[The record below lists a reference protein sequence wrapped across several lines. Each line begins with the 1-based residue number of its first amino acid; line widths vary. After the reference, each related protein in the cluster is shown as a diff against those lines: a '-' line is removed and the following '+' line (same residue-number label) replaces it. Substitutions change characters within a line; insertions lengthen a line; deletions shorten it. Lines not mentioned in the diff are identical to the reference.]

1 MKIMIIGNDT
11 TYVYNLR
18 DQIIQ
23 RLVEDGHTIIIVSEL
38 KSFQEELI
46 QMGCELIH
54 VHIGRHGKNPLNDLK
69 LYSDLK
75 KIIHEEEPDLV
86 LTFNIKPNVYG
97 GLACRKLHKRT
108 IPNITGLGTAVEYPG
123 ILQLLSIFL
132 YRQGLKNAALVFFQN
147 EENKSFFLSR
157 KVIKPNQ
164 RYYVLPGS
172 GVNLQ
177 RHQPIDYPKE
187 KESISFLFIARI
199 MKEKGIDLYIHAAK
213 RIKEKYPHCCFHICG
228 GCDDPNYKAILKE
241 EDGKAILYHGEQK
254 DMIPYYKAAH
264 CIVHPS
270 YYPEGMSNV
279 LLEAAAHCRPI
290 ITTDRAGCREIVTDK
305 VNGFVISIRNEEALI
320 DAIEAFLQLSWEE
333 KKMMGVN
340 GRKIIE
346 EKFDRKI
353 VADIYSKEV
362 KRICVEIEENEQIC

>member
-11 TYVYNLR
+11 TYIYNLR

-23 RLVEDGHTIIIVSEL
+23 RLVENGHTIVIVSEL
-38 KSFQEELI
+38 KAFQEELI
-46 QMGCELIH
+46 QMGCKLIH
-54 VHIGRHGKNPLNDLK
+54 VSIGRHGKNPLNDLK

-75 KIIHEEEPDLV
+75 KIIYKEEPDLV

-97 GLACRKLHKRT
+97 GFACRKLHKRT
-108 IPNITGLGTAVEYPG
+108 IANITGLGTAVEYPG
-123 ILQLLSIFL
+123 MLQMLSVFL
-132 YRQGLKNAALVFFQN
+132 YRQGLKNASLVFFQN
-147 EENKSFFLSR
+147 EDNKSFFLSR

-172 GVNLQ
+172 GVNIQ
-177 RHQPIDYPKE
+177 RHQPMDYPSE
-187 KESISFLFIARI
+187 TDCISFLFIARI
-199 MKEKGIDLYIHAAK
+199 MKEKGIDLYINAAK
-213 RIKEKYPHCCFHICG
+213 KIKEKYPHCSFHICG
-228 GCDDPNYKAILKE
+228 GCDDLNYKEIIE
-241 EDGKAILYHGEQK
+241 NENGKAIIYHGEQK
-254 DMIPYYKAAH
+254 DMIPYYKSAH

-290 ITTDRAGCREIVTDK
+290 ITTDRAGCKEIVEDR
-305 VNGFVISIRNEEALI
+305 VNGFVVPVRNEDALV
-320 DAIEAFLQLSWEE
+320 DAIEAFLQLEWDE
-333 KKMMGVN
+333 KKKMGIS

-362 KRICVEIEENEQIC
+362 NDFARR